1 MMASRGVNKVIIV
14 GNLGNDP
21 EIRYM
26 PNGNAVANL
35 SIATSESWKDQ
46 QGAQQERTEW
56 HKVTMYRRLAEVA
69 GEYLKK
75 GSQIFIEGKLQT
87 RKWQDQQGN
96 DRYTTE
102 IIADNMQ
109 MMGGGGGGGQGGGQN
124 AQGGGQNAQGG
135 GQNAQ
140 GGGYQQRPAQQN
152 TGGQNTYDQSA
163 PQQNSGGGQG
173 GFNQSPQKGPQQAPQ
188 QAPKMSEP
196 DIDFD
201 DDIPF

>member
-1 MMASRGVNKVIIV
+1 MASRGINKVIIV

-21 EIRYM
+21 ELRYM

-46 QGAQQERTEW
+46 QGQQQERTEW

-75 GSQIFIEGKLQT
+75 GSQIYIEGKLQT
-87 RKWQDQQGN
+87 RKWQDQSGN

-109 MMGGGGGGGQGGGQN
+109 MMGSGSGGGGGQN
-124 AQGGGQNAQGG
+124 S
-135 GQNAQ
+135 Q
-140 GGGYQQRPAQQN
+140 GGGYQQQRPAQQSSGSHQ
-152 TGGQNTYDQSA
+152 GGQQGQQGGQQGGYNQNA
-163 PQQNSGGGQG
+163 PQQNSGAQG
-173 GFNQSPQKGPQQAPQ
+173 GYNQSPQQAPQ

>member
-1 MMASRGVNKVIIV
+1 MASRGVNKVIIV

-56 HKVTMYRRLAEVA
+56 HKVTMYRRLAEIA

-109 MMGGGGGGGQGGGQN
+109 MMGGGGQGGGQ
-124 AQGGGQNAQGG
+124 G

-152 TGGQNTYDQSA
+152 AGSQNTYDQSA
-163 PQQNSGGGQG
+163 PQQNAGGGQG
-173 GFNQSPQKGPQQAPQ
+173 GYNQNPQKPPQQAPQ